1 MENNITIN
9 INFNNVQSD
18 ENILLI
24 QYLYNSL
31 NNYFYIETEDNIE
44 ENGTYHLMFSI

>member
-18 ENILLI
+18 ENIMLI
-24 QYLYNSL
+24 QYLYDCLS
-31 NNYFYIETEDNIE
+31 NYTYIETEDNIE
-44 ENGTYHLMFSI
+44 ENGTYHLMLSI